1 MEKVI
6 IFVAQK
12 KLEDND
18 KSITEGLEEL
28 RELVET
34 AGATVVGELI
44 QKVDKINAKHY
55 LGKGKIDELKLYI
68 EELGATGVVCDQE
81 LSPLQMKNLTE
92 MLNTKVMDRTLIIL
106 DIFAQRATSS
116 EGKLQVEM
124 AQLKYQYARLTGE
137 GISMSRQAGGLI
149 GTRGPGEKKLELDKR
164 NIRKRIDLLE
174 KELSEVK
181 RHREVIRKKR
191 QRDNIKVVSIVGYTN
206 SGKSTLL
213 NTLSGSDIYAEKKL
227 FATLDTTTRN
237 VTLPSG
243 TSVRFIDTVGF
254 IKNLPHHLVKAFYST
269 LEEAKFS
276 DIIIHLIDASN
287 ENNPSH
293 IEIVTQTLNKL
304 GIEGMPILKVYNK
317 IDADHVFIDDSLD
330 AISVSAKTGLNLD
343 KLLFMIEEIL
353 YHDMNKFNVM
363 IPYSFANIVAYCN
376 EHGEKV
382 EIDYQDKG
390 VKVSGFIPAN
400 KIYKIEPF
408 ILVE

>member
-12 KLEDND
+12 KLTDND

-55 LGKGKIDELKLYI
+55 LGKGKIEELKLYI

-92 MLNTKVMDRTLIIL
+92 MLDTKVMDRTLIIL

-164 NIRKRIDLLE
+164 NIRKRMDLLE

-213 NTLSGSDIYAEKKL
+213 NTLSGSDIYAEQKL

-254 IKNLPHHLVKAFYST
+254 IKNLPDRK
-269 LEEAKFS
+269 
-276 DIIIHLIDASN
+276 
-287 ENNPSH
+287 
-293 IEIVTQTLNKL
+293 
-304 GIEGMPILKVYNK
+304 
-317 IDADHVFIDDSLD
+317 
-330 AISVSAKTGLNLD
+330 SV
-343 KLLFMIEEIL
+343 
-353 YHDMNKFNVM
+353 V
-363 IPYSFANIVAYCN
+363 
-376 EHGEKV
+376 
-382 EIDYQDKG
+382 
-390 VKVSGFIPAN
+390 
-400 KIYKIEPF
+400 
-408 ILVE
+408 